1 MIAIIDYGMGNL
13 RSVQKGFE
21 RVGFETIVTND
32 PRKVREASAV
42 VLPGVGAFGA
52 AMERLKRSGLMEEIV
67 RAIEEGKPYLGI
79 CLGLQLLLSESE
91 EGGRYEGM
99 NLIEG
104 RVMRFRGKL
113 KVPHMG
119 WNQVRIVKPNPL
131 LDGIPDNS
139 YFYFV
144 HSYYVVP
151 EDRSLIAGTTE
162 YGVEFTS
169 MIWRDNL
176 FATQFHPEKSQRL
189 GLRILRNFG
198 VLAYER

>member
-1 MIAIIDYGMGNL
+1 MMAIIDYGMGNL

-21 RVGFETIVTND
+21 RVGFKAIVTDD
-32 PRKVREASAV
+32 PRKVREADAI

-52 AMERLKRSGLMEEIV
+52 AMERLRRSGLAEEIV
-67 RAIEEGKPYLGI
+67 QAIKDGKPYLGI

-91 EGGRYEGM
+91 EGGRFKGLG
-99 NLIEG
+99 LIKG
-104 RVMRFRGKL
+104 RVVRFQTDV

-119 WNQVRIVKPNPL
+119 WNQVRIVRPNPL
-131 LDGIPDNS
+131 LKDIPDNS

-151 EDRSLIAGTTE
+151 EDKSLIAGTTE

-169 MIWRDNL
+169 MVWHDNL
-176 FATQFHPEKSQRL
+176 FAVQFHPEKSQRL
-189 GLRILRNFG
+189 GLRILKNFG
-198 VLAYER
+198 ELAKR

>member
-1 MIAIIDYGMGNL
+1 MMAIIDYGMGNL

-21 RVGFETIVTND
+21 RVGFKAIVTDD
-32 PRKVREASAV
+32 PRKVREADAI

-52 AMERLKRSGLMEEIV
+52 AMERLRRSGLAEEIV
-67 RAIEEGKPYLGI
+67 QAIKDGKPYLGI

-91 EGGRYEGM
+91 EGGRFEGM
-99 NLIEG
+99 DLIKG
-104 RVMRFRGKL
+104 RVVRFQTDM

-119 WNQVRIVKPNPL
+119 WNQVRIVRPNPL
-131 LDGIPDNS
+131 LKDIPDNS

-151 EDRSLIAGTTE
+151 EDKSLIASTTE

-169 MIWRDNL
+169 MVWHDNL
-176 FATQFHPEKSQRL
+176 FAVQFHPEKSQRL
-189 GLRILRNFG
+189 GLRILKNFG
-198 VLAYER
+198 ELAKR